1 MEQTALD
8 VRPSERVGNVLARIR
23 REASSEAEKGRW
35 FEHLFLAT
43 VRDNAEF
50 DVADIWPW
58 RDWPDRE
65 RLTGLDGRD
74 QGIDLVAVQADG
86 TLVAIQ
92 CKCYAEDAVLAK
104 PDIDSFLAESARP
117 AFGLCWV
124 VSTCAW
130 NAAAER
136 AIENR
141 EPRVARIDFLEFL
154 DLEIRELQKPAA
166 RHPKPLQQNA
176 IDAAYDGLET
186 QGNSRGKL
194 VMACGTGKTFTALR
208 LSERIVPDAGR
219 VLFAAPTIALVSQA
233 RREWLTHRT
242 REMSA
247 MVVCSD
253 PTSGG
258 KGERREIGVD
268 ALVCDV
274 LSDPAAIATR
284 LRKRSGGV
292 KAVFCTYHS
301 LHKVCEAQ
309 ADHNAPRFDLAVADE
324 AHRTTGIVRD
334 DIGVRDVDFQAFHD
348 DARLHA
354 RKRLYMTATQRIYS
368 EQSVRATRRA
378 AEKRGLAYDVVD
390 MSDESVYGPLLHHV
404 KFSEAVAAGELSDY
418 RVIVLGIRE
427 GHLTPGIRAALQGSN
442 VPRKAS
448 DTDLCR
454 LLGTMLALNGAV
466 EVEGAADDAGGE
478 RKPTSLPR
486 SIAFASTI
494 ERSKWFTD
502 TINRNVALKTRVT
515 RTLGG
520 RGRRADLESATWTA
534 RARRSSGTAN
544 AAG

>member
-1 MEQTALD
+1 MTQQAALD
-8 VRPSERVGNVLARIR
+8 VRPSQRIGDVLARIR
-23 REASSEAEKGRW
+23 NEASSEAEKGRW
-35 FEHLFLAT
+35 FEHLFMAT

-50 DVADIWPW
+50 DVKDIWPW

-74 QGIDLVAVQADG
+74 QGIDLVAVLADD

-117 AFGLCWV
+117 TFGLRWI

-136 AIENR
+136 AIADR

-154 DLEIRELQKPAA
+154 DLKILELQRPEVA
-166 RHPKPLQQNA
+166 RQPKPLQANA
-176 IDAAYDGLET
+176 IDAAYDGLVT

-194 VMACGTGKTFTALR
+194 IMACGTGKTFTALR

-233 RREWLTHRT
+233 RREWLTHKT
-242 REMSA
+242 RNMAA

-253 PTSGG
+253 LTAGG
-258 KGERREIGVD
+258 RGERQEVGID
-268 ALVCDV
+268 TLVCDV
-274 LSDPAAIATR
+274 LSDPADIARR
-284 LRKRSGGV
+284 LRARSDGV
-292 KAVFCTYHS
+292 KAVFCTYQS

-309 ADHNAPRFDLAVADE
+309 AQHNAPPFHLAIADE

-334 DIGVRDVDFQAFHD
+334 DIGARDVDFQAFHD
-348 DARLHA
+348 DGRLNA
-354 RKRLYMTATQRIYS
+354 TKRLYMTATERIYS
-368 EQSVRATRRA
+368 KQSVRATRRA
-378 AEKRGLAYDVVD
+378 AEKKGLAYDVVD
-390 MSDESVYGPLLHHV
+390 MSDQQVYGPLLHHV
-404 KFSEAVAAGELSDY
+404 KFSEAVEAGELSDY

-427 GHLTPGIRAALQGSN
+427 GHLTPGIRSALQGSN

-466 EVEGAADDAGGE
+466 EVEGETEARPNGE
-478 RKPTSLPR
+478 RRPSSLPR

-494 ERSKWFTD
+494 ERSKWFTE
-502 TINRNVALKTRVT
+502 TINQNVALKGRVT

-520 RGRRADLESATWTA
+520 RGRAPISNLVTWTA
-534 RARRSSGTAN
+534 TARR
-544 AAG
+544 